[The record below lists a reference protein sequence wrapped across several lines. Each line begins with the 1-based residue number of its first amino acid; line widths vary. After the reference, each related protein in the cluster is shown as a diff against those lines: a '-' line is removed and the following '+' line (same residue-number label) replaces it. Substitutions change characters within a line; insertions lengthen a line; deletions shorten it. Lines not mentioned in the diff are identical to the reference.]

1 MGDPFFS
8 IIIPT
13 FNQDNY
19 LKETLN
25 SIKSQTFKNFEIIVV
40 DNYSNDNTEQVI
52 KNCSLKINY
61 NKLKNSGII
70 GKSRNFGLKV
80 SKGKWV
86 CFLDSDDIWSAE
98 KLEVT
103 YKKISEDQFDVICNS
118 EWIKYDQKK
127 IEKLWCY
134 GPLSEANSY
143 KEMLFHGNLLATSAT
158 SINKKFL
165 LENNLNFSEK
175 KDFVTCE
182 DYDLFLNIAKLK
194 GKFYFINKPL
204 GTRLIHGSSYSS
216 KKDILNQSS
225 LNVLNDHI
233 SKMKRFDSE
242 IGKKIIFYY
251 RTKEDIISIL
261 NERNFFILI
270 YFILKKFINSPLIVL
285 RIVKRLVFRYISQRF
300 FYFMH
305 KNK

>member
-1 MGDPFFS
+1 M
-8 IIIPT
+8 I
-13 FNQDNY
+13 
-19 LKETLN
+19 
-25 SIKSQTFKNFEIIVV
+25 
-40 DNYSNDNTEQVI
+40 
-52 KNCSLKINY
+52 
-61 NKLKNSGII
+61 
-70 GKSRNFGLKV
+70 
-80 SKGKWV
+80 
-86 CFLDSDDIWSAE
+86 
-98 KLEVT
+98 
-103 YKKISEDQFDVICNS
+103 
-118 EWIKYDQKK
+118 KK

-143 KEMLFHGNLLATSAT
+143 EEMLFHGNLLATSAT

-300 FYFMH
+300 FFTLCIKINSYQLEGV
-305 KNK
+305 

>member
-25 SIKSQTFKNFEIIVV
+25 SIKYQTFKNFEIIVV

-103 YKKISEDQFDVICNS
+103 YK
-118 EWIKYDQKK
+118 
-127 IEKLWCY
+127 
-134 GPLSEANSY
+134 
-143 KEMLFHGNLLATSAT
+143 
-158 SINKKFL
+158 
-165 LENNLNFSEK
+165 NF
-175 KDFVTCE
+175 
-182 DYDLFLNIAKLK
+182 
-194 GKFYFINKPL
+194 
-204 GTRLIHGSSYSS
+204 
-216 KKDILNQSS
+216 
-225 LNVLNDHI
+225 
-233 SKMKRFDSE
+233 
-242 IGKKIIFYY
+242 
-251 RTKEDIISIL
+251 
-261 NERNFFILI
+261 
-270 YFILKKFINSPLIVL
+270 
-285 RIVKRLVFRYISQRF
+285 
-300 FYFMH
+300 
-305 KNK
+305 